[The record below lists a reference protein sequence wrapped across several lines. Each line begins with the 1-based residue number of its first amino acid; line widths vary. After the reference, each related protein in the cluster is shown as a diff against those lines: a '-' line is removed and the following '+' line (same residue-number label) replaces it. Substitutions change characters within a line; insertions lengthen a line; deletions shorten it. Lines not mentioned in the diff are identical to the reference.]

1 MNGMIELGQ
10 SRLYPF
16 NQIKTGNPTKV
27 EMSLRVKKL
36 DQNATLPTRGSGGAV
51 GYDLYST
58 DEVVVPPTH
67 RALIGTG
74 IAMVLPSGVYGRV
87 APRSGLAVKH
97 GIQVGAGV
105 VDPDYTG
112 EVKVVLFNH
121 GDKNFEVKKGDRIA
135 QLILERCET
144 PGVEEVGAVE
154 ETERGAGGF
163 GSTGV

>member
-1 MNGMIELGQ
+1 MN
-10 SRLYPF
+10 
-16 NQIKTGNPTKV
+16 
-27 EMSLRVKKL
+27 LRVKKL

-74 IAMVLPSGVYGRV
+74 IAAVLPVGVYGRV

-112 EVKVVLFNH
+112 EIKVVLFNH
-121 GDKNFEVKKGDRIA
+121 GDKDFEVRKGDRIA

-144 PGVEEVGAVE
+144 PSVEEVGVID
-154 ETERGAGGF
+154 ETQRGSTGF

>member
-1 MNGMIELGQ
+1 MN
-10 SRLYPF
+10 
-16 NQIKTGNPTKV
+16 
-27 EMSLRVKKL
+27 LRVKKL
-36 DQNATLPTRGSGGAV
+36 VPNATLPTRGSGRAV

-74 IAMVLPSGVYGRV
+74 IATVLPVGVYGRV

-112 EVKVVLFNH
+112 EIKVVLFNH
-121 GDKNFEVKKGDRIA
+121 GDKDFEVRRGDRIA

-144 PGVEEVGAVE
+144 PDVEEVGAVD
-154 ETERGAGGF
+154 ETERGSGGF
-163 GSTGV
+163 GSTGA

>member
-1 MNGMIELGQ
+1 
-10 SRLYPF
+10 
-16 NQIKTGNPTKV
+16 
-27 EMSLRVKKL
+27 MSLRVKKL